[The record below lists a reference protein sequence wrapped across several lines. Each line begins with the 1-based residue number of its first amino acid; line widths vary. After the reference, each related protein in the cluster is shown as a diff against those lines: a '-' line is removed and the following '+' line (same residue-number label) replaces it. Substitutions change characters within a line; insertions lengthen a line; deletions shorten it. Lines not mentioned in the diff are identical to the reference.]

1 MFLDTEISIYD
12 SVHDTT
18 GHIGTIRDFL
28 IMGIERRGFIERL
41 RLTSGDERKALKMQL
56 PCATISGIFTQRKK
70 NGLVRHSGY
79 IALDIDDVPDCT
91 ALIER
96 LANMNI
102 VAYVGR
108 SVGGKGVYGIIPIAY
123 PDRHVQQWESLKRY
137 FASFNIEVDP
147 ATKDVSRL
155 RYCSY
160 DPEARIRE
168 DAVPYIGIYEPPQ
181 SNPLHATKYYGNDET
196 EARVSECC
204 QQIAAYHT
212 DLTNDYADWLR
223 LGFALAEL
231 GEAGR
236 GYFHTVSSQNQK
248 YDREKCDRKF
258 SECLRTASRCGIG
271 YFFNRC
277 KEYGITYK
285 TERYESD

>member
-28 IMGIERRGFIERL
+28 KMGIERREFIDRL
-41 RLTSGDERKALKMQL
+41 RHASGDERKTLKMQL
-56 PCATISGIFTQRKK
+56 PCATISGIFAQRKK

-79 IALDIDDVPDCT
+79 IALDIDDVQDCT

-102 VAYVGR
+102 VAYAGR
-108 SVGGKGVYGIIPIAY
+108 SVGGMGVYAIVPIVY

-137 FASFNIEVDP
+137 FVSLNIEIDP

-168 DAVPYIGIYEPPQ
+168 NATPYIGIYEPPQ
-181 SNPLHATKYYGNDET
+181 SIPLNATKYYGNDET

-204 QQIAAYHT
+204 QQIAACHI
-212 DLTNDYADWLR
+212 DLTNGYADWLKI
-223 LGFALAEL
+223 GFALSEL

-236 GYFHTVSSQNQK
+236 GYFHTVSSQCAK
-248 YDREKCDRKF
+248 YDKEQCDRKY
-258 SECLRTASRCGIG
+258 SECMRSVRSCGIG
-271 YFFNRC
+271 YFFNQCRF
-277 KEYGITYK
+277 YGITYK
-285 TERYESD
+285 TNRHE

>member
-28 IMGIERRGFIERL
+28 KMGIERRGFIDRL

-56 PCATISGIFTQRKK
+56 PCATISGVFTQRKK

-79 IALDIDDVPDCT
+79 ITLDIDDVPDCT

-108 SVGGKGVYGIIPIAY
+108 SVGGSGVYAIIPIAN

-137 FASFNIEVDP
+137 FATLGIEIDP

-168 DAVPYIGIYEPPQ
+168 NATPYIGIYEPPHP
-181 SNPLHATKYYGNDET
+181 NPLNATKYYGNDET

-204 QQIAAYHT
+204 QQIAVCHI
-212 DLTNDYADWLR
+212 DLTNGYADWLKI
-223 LGFALAEL
+223 GFALSEL

-236 GYFHTVSSQNQK
+236 GYFHTVSSQCAK
-248 YDREKCDRKF
+248 YDKEQCDRKY
-258 SECLRTASRCGIG
+258 SECMRSVRSCGIG
-271 YFFNRC
+271 YFFNQCRF
-277 KEYGITYK
+277 YGITYK
-285 TERYESD
+285 TNRHE